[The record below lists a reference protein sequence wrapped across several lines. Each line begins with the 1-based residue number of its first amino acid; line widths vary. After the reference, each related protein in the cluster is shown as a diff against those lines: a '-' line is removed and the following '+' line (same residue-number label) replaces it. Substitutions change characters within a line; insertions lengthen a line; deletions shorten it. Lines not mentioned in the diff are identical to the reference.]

1 MKMEKGN
8 LSTKFGIKIHKCYY
22 FDDIIEIEDFGFD
35 NTLLA
40 EYFIV
45 AKALCIIFSK
55 LDMFIR
61 DYGGTKRLVIF
72 YPEKY
77 DFIFNIIRYLIGLK
91 SGITYAFYHNF

>member
-8 LSTKFGIKIHKCYY
+8 LLTKFGIKKHKCYY
-22 FDDIIEIEDFGFD
+22 FD

-40 EYFIV
+40 EYSIV